1 MRYWY
6 QLHQILPPAER
17 KHRDLGMLTV
27 IISHRAAQQA
37 EWTGERLE
45 TDTAIGTRVTLAGKP
60 TVVAFRKSG
69 VGDSASC
76 RA

>member
-1 MRYWY
+1 
-6 QLHQILPPAER
+6 
-17 KHRDLGMLTV
+17 MLTV